1 MRSTGPSTESPAAAP
16 GRSRASRRVV
26 PSSVVPSSEPPAPA
40 PPPPGWLPAIRTQA
54 SPARLREYG
63 GRQDHW
69 HSRS

>member
-1 MRSTGPSTESPAAAP
+1 MRSTGPSTERPAP

-40 PPPPGWLPAIRTQA
+40 PPPPGWLPAIRTVTQA
-54 SPARLREYG
+54 SAARLREYG